1 MCAII
6 VPVANTLIWRQE
18 DTRSTFKS
26 LRDLAVLLPLLLL
39 IFLAASSPDAFV
51 LDPIA
56 IFSSFGLVMA
66 LTLVNVVFVLGLTNQ
81 VGRFASWRQLF
92 PFLSVGVILAV
103 IELTALF
110 SLKTAALQFIAQ
122 H

>member
-1 MCAII
+1 M
-6 VPVANTLIWRQE
+6 
-18 DTRSTFKS
+18 
-26 LRDLAVLLPLLLL
+26 LLPLLLL

-51 LDPIA
+51 LYPIA

-92 PFLSVGVILAV
+92 PFLSVAVILAV
-103 IELTALF
+103 IELMVLF
-110 SLKTAALQFIAQ
+110 SLKTAALEFLAQ